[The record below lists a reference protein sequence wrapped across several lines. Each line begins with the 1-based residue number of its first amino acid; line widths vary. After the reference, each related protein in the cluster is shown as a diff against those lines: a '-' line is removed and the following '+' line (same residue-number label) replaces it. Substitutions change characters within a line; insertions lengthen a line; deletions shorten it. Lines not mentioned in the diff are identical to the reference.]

1 MEMLR
6 DEVRSTDNDD
16 ENEAECSCGNQQGP
30 APKRRRKK
38 NPSVLLDE
46 ETARMLGE
54 WLEEEAQFIYNKGMT
69 EYKDKAKVF
78 DEKAKTLNPP
88 PYIRSGPM
96 HLVSLPQKPVWASYG
111 REEWAGLRQA
121 AHRQGEVDP
130 QQCPFSVAPHRP
142 TEETQGVGSPSG
154 CGVMRARISSNSLCC
169 FP

>member
-1 MEMLR
+1 MPS

-69 EYKDKAKVF
+69 EYKDKVKVCRAF
-78 DEKAKTLNPP
+78 NEKAKTLTPLYP
-88 PYIRSGPM
+88 VRPSAPGSAPSRA
-96 HLVSLPQKPVWASYG
+96 SL
-111 REEWAGLRQA
+111 
-121 AHRQGEVDP
+121 
-130 QQCPFSVAPHRP
+130 
-142 TEETQGVGSPSG
+142 GV
-154 CGVMRARISSNSLCC
+154 
-169 FP
+169 